1 MELRKNAYEEALSQL
16 RMHAPL
22 FWQRNNFFLL
32 VQTGLFTYCVNVQYS
47 EKEMSVLFSL
57 LLYIMGF
64 VTALIWYFVVKSGQ
78 KIQRDWRR
86 IAIHFEKEYFEK
98 TKEGPL
104 TYADKYLQEGRNPK
118 ISISQ
123 KMIYFTYFFITVW
136 IILFGKLF
144 YDLLFIKG

>member
-1 MELRKNAYEEALSQL
+1 
-16 RMHAPL
+16 
-22 FWQRNNFFLL
+22 
-32 VQTGLFTYCVNVQYS
+32 
-47 EKEMSVLFSL
+47 
-57 LLYIMGF
+57 MGF

-86 IAIHFEKEYFEK
+86 IAIYFEKEYFGE